1 MSRTATYTRSM
12 AYVHS
17 DDLYFDAAPR
27 HRPRYRWRTW
37 IRGRV
42 PWALVDWFPQGLKD
56 CGQHE
61 WHAYDA
67 DTDRCCHCVV
77 GVRPRQ
83 LFPPGETPVR

>member
-1 MSRTATYTRSM
+1 MSNARSYTGSV
-12 AYVHS
+12 AITTPHPSLLLDPV
-17 DDLYFDAAPR
+17 PR

-42 PWALVDWFPQGLKD
+42 PWALVDLFPQGLKD

-77 GVRPRQ
+77 GVRPRR
-83 LFPPGETPVR
+83 LFPPR